1 MTVLINAGA
10 DVNKVDLSGYS
21 ALTLGSY
28 QFLSIIFEIL
38 SNF

>member
-21 ALTLGSY
+21 ALSLGN
-28 QFLSIIFEIL
+28 FEIFL
-38 SNF
+38 